1 MTASELKTGLLLFR
15 NRLPYGYLSS
25 GLPKEQGKG
34 VVYSTRKQKRMGL
47 LRRSR
52 IFSIFLLLFPFF
64 SLVPK
69 SSHAQGVFTVEDSEW
84 EAFAFLGG
92 SFPGS
97 SEHSTPVEGLSE
109 SRLVGLEYDAG
120 LQIGGGIMN
129 NRWSKVSAA
138 LEYSFSIQSATV
150 TNLSDSLPSL
160 PFNHSIH
167 RIAYNILYFPLGR
180 KRYVR
185 LQPYV
190 FGGPGLS
197 LFYVHRSVKDA
208 AEVLGLH
215 LKDPWKFT
223 MSLGGGTRYFLGS
236 TIAAFFQFSDN
247 ISGVPGYGLPITGR
261 VIYGQYIPGFRPN
274 GFLHNWETRCGIMF
288 QLSER

>member
-1 MTASELKTGLLLFR
+1 MTASELKTDLLLLR
-15 NRLPYGYLSS
+15 NRSHYGYLPS
-25 GLPKEQGKG
+25 GLPKEQEKIII
-34 VVYSTRKQKRMGL
+34 YSTRKQQSRGL

-52 IFSIFLLLFPFF
+52 IFSIFLLLFAFF
-64 SLVPK
+64 SLFSQ
-69 SSHAQGVFTVEDSEW
+69 SSHAQGFFAVEDSEW
-84 EAFAFLGG
+84 EAFVFLGG

-109 SRLVGLEYDAG
+109 SRLVGLEYDPG

-138 LEYSFSIQSATV
+138 LEYSLSAQSATI
-150 TNLSDSLPSL
+150 TNLSDLLPSL
-160 PFNHSIH
+160 TGNHSIH
-167 RIAYNILYFPLGR
+167 RISYNILYFPRGR
-180 KRYVR
+180 KVR

-197 LFYVHRSVKDA
+197 LFYVRRSIKDA
-208 AEVLGLH
+208 AEALGLR
-215 LKDPWKFT
+215 LKDPWKLT
-223 MSLGGGTRYFLGS
+223 ISLGGGARYFLGS
-236 TIAAFFQFSDN
+236 RIAAFFQFGDN
-247 ISGVPGYGLPITGR
+247 ISGVPGYGLPISGR
-261 VIYGQYIPGFRPN
+261 VIGGQYIPGFRPN

>member
-1 MTASELKTGLLLFR
+1 MTASELKTDLLLLR
-15 NRLPYGYLSS
+15 NRSNYPPS
-25 GLPKEQGKG
+25 GLPKDRGKG
-34 VVYSTRKQKRMGL
+34 IIYSTRKQESRGL
-47 LRRSR
+47 LRQSR
-52 IFSIFLLLFPFF
+52 IFSIFLLLFAFF
-64 SLVPK
+64 SLAQQ
-69 SSHAQGVFTVEDSEW
+69 SSRAQGFFTVEDSEW

-109 SRLVGLEYDAG
+109 SRLVGLKYDAG
-120 LQIGGGIMN
+120 LHIGGGIMN

-138 LEYSFSIQSATV
+138 LEYSLSAQSATV
-150 TNLSDSLPSL
+150 TNLSDLLPSL
-160 PFNHSIH
+160 TGSHSVH
-167 RIAYNILYFPLGR
+167 RIAYNILYFPRGR
-180 KRYVR
+180 KVR

-208 AEVLGLH
+208 AEALGLR

-223 MSLGGGTRYFLGS
+223 ISLGGGARYFLGS
-236 TIAAFFQFSDN
+236 RIAAFFQFGDN
-247 ISGVPGYGLPITGR
+247 ISGVPGYGLPTSGQ
-261 VIYGQYIPGFRPN
+261 VIGGYYIPGFRPN